1 MSSATAPAIKP
12 YLSLS
17 QIARALGLGF
27 RTAQGMRDRNQLPP
41 PRRIGEFDRYSVT
54 ALADLFPEAAD
65 RIREA
70 ANR

>member
-1 MSSATAPAIKP
+1 MSSATAAIKP

-27 RTAQGMRDRNQLPP
+27 RTVQGMRDRSQLPA

-54 ALADLFPEAAD
+54 ALAELFPEAAD

-70 ANR
+70 AAR